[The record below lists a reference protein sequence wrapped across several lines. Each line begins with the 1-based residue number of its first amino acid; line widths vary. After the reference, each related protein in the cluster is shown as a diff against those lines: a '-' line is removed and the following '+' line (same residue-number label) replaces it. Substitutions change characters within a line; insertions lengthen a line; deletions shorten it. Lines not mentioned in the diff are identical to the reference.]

1 MERVP
6 MTVVGY
12 ELVKQELATLKSV
25 ERPKIIAAI
34 AEARAHG
41 DLRENAEYHAAK
53 ERQSFVEGR
62 IMELESKTARV
73 EVINPSS
80 LNHQG
85 RVVFGATVLLYNLES
100 LEEIKY
106 QIVGEDEAD
115 IKQNKISFKS
125 PIARSI
131 IGKEPGAEISVTTPS
146 GVLAYEVL
154 QVEYV

>member
-1 MERVP
+1 MERAP
-6 MTVVGY
+6 MTLLGY
-12 ELVKQELATLKSV
+12 ELVKQELNTLKSI
-25 ERPKIIAAI
+25 ERPQIIAAI

-62 IMELESKTARV
+62 IMELESKISCA
-73 EVINPSS
+73 EVIDPSK

-85 RVVFGATVLLYNLES
+85 RVVFGATVLLCNEVTS
-100 LEEIKY
+100 ENIKY

-131 IGKEPGAEISVTTPS
+131 IGKEPGAVISVTTPS
-146 GVLAYEVL
+146 GILEYEVL
-154 QVEYV
+154 QVEYT